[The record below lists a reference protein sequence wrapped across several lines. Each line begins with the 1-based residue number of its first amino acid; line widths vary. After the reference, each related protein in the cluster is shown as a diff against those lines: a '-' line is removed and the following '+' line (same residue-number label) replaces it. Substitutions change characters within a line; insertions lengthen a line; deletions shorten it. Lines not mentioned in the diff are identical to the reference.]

1 MACAC
6 AMLMPDDLIA
16 YAEKAG
22 RVLTHKDEITL
33 CVDCDICG
41 GYTLKVSRFDPDVT
55 EYLGLPGLLAYLSTM
70 LWTAVVVSNY

>member
-1 MACAC
+1 MACKC
-6 AMLMPDDLIA
+6 SLLMPDDPIE
-16 YAEKAG
+16 YVEKMG
-22 RVLTHKDEITL
+22 KWSTHKDEITL

-70 LWTAVVVSNY
+70 LWVAGVVSNY